1 MYVVLFK
8 SLVLLGSKCIPWN
21 EKRCYKTLQQKI
33 AIHLTSNGK
42 KNLILHCFQCNK
54 RWAHLLCFLP
64 PRLTFQLTCRHPQ
77 ITFSAFDNNL
87 FFWSFNAV
95 KVMIGLLKSAPKKER
110 NSLSCS
116 TTAATFAK
124 TIRTSVAETPKTQKK
139 FFHIS
144 FNWKSKKSKCQ

>member
-95 KVMIGLLKSAPKKER
+95 KVMIGLLKSAPKKKEEFSLLLYNCCNFCKNNKDFR
-110 NSLSCS
+110 GGNSEN
-116 TTAATFAK
+116 A
-124 TIRTSVAETPKTQKK
+124 KK